1 MLGPF
6 AGTVVTRGEVFFYSS
21 SNEMLQVSGHGGAGP
36 RGRQPRLGLA
46 GAGGRRGGGVQQD
59 EVTRGL
65 QLQLQTFQQQAV
77 AKFLGRYIFSIYL
90 LTVYRK

>member
-1 MLGPF
+1 MP
-6 AGTVVTRGEVFFYSS
+6 
-21 SNEMLQVSGHGGAGP
+21 GHGGAGP
-36 RGRQPRLGLA
+36 RGCQPRLGLA
-46 GAGGRRGGGVQQD
+46 GAGGRRGRGLQQD

-90 LTVYRK
+90 LCIGNYYLMIMSDCDGVINNYI